1 MLTVTQFL
9 NERMDG
15 ILRTEK
21 NNEGMVHLY
30 HVNDCWS
37 AVEKSAY
44 FLTQLTVCEV
54 ITLLVKEHETMAT
67 RQIVLASVSEARL
80 NDANKNY
87 SVIWRG
93 DDYLVL
99 RPKNIPTRYTE
110 WHQENIVD
118 DIEDDDLEDL

>member
-1 MLTVTQFL
+1 MITVTQFL

-21 NNEGMVHLY
+21 SNEGMVHLY
-30 HVNDCWS
+30 HVNDSWS

-44 FLTQLTVCEV
+44 FLSQLVACDV
-54 ITLLVKEHETMAT
+54 ITLLVKGHNEAPDG
-67 RQIVLASVSEARL
+67 QIVLASVPTERL
-80 NDANKNY
+80 KGAENEY
-87 SVIWRG
+87 SILWRG

-99 RPKNIPTRYTE
+99 KPRNIPTHYNE

-118 DIEDDDLEDL
+118 DIDDEDFDE